1 MNHLHININTYERDG
16 DIIIGDIHTII
27 NQTDRLAL
35 IGPNGV
41 GKSTL
46 MRIISGQIHEYEG
59 SIENIGA
66 MTLGYLEQIHFM
78 DESVT
83 IRDELRDGFAEIRE
97 LERVIATEEAK
108 MAETGE
114 FDAYT
119 EAIERYKMIW
129 GYTYEN
135 EVERV
140 ARGIGIFDL
149 LEKPLSNVSGGER
162 TKIALAKILLS
173 KPDFLLLDEPTNFI
187 DLVSVEWLEH
197 YLEHTWKWGYLIVS
211 HDREFLDRTCSTTIE
226 VLGPYGIN
234 TYHGDYSYSVEERK
248 KSKQIQDKRYEEQQ
262 IHIESEKKLINRFRA
277 GSRAGF
283 AKSRERQ
290 LDKIDMINKPENPI
304 GVNFVFSYDKHSPE
318 TLIKIEDVFIGRH
331 EPLFYIRTAILSRW
345 DRVWIV
351 WENWVGKSTLIK
363 TILGQMKPLE
373 WYLSVHENAR
383 ILYFSQLHETLNT
396 SLSIYDN
403 FTHHGLPYSHERVG
417 SIISTY
423 GFEFADYTK
432 IVGNLSGGERSRLL
446 FAILSQNTLAW
457 KHVFQYL
464 DTLSSRGTWAR
475 DPENSNESSSAGSP
489 YARGWQELQEWQK
502 PTESSS
508 ISNLLIFDEP
518 TNHLDADTRESLE
531 RAIREYPGTIL
542 FISHDR
548 YFVNKLAER
557 LWIIEDGELI
567 ISYGNYEDYRYKRER
582 GIDLDM
588 SLFNVDGEMDIVLE
602 EKLGVVEA
610 RRIKEKFAR
619 RKLKK

>member
-1 MNHLHININTYERDG
+1 MNHLNININTYERDG

-46 MRIISGQIHEYEG
+46 MRIISGQIWEYDG
-59 SIENIGA
+59 SIENIGG

-83 IRDELRDGFAEIRE
+83 IRDELRDAFAEIRE
-97 LERVIATEEAK
+97 LEKTIAREESK

-114 FDAYT
+114 FEAYT
-119 EAIERYKMIW
+119 EAIERYQLLW

-173 KPDFLLLDEPTNFI
+173 RPDFLLLDEPTNFI

-197 YLEHTWKWGYLIVS
+197 YLEHTWKWGYIIVS
-211 HDREFLDRTCSTTIE
+211 HDREFLDRTCSITLE
-226 VLGPYGIN
+226 VLGKGGIN
-234 TYHGDYSYSVEERK
+234 SYHGDYSYSVEERK
-248 KSKQIQDKRYEEQQ
+248 KVKTIQDKRYEEQQ

-277 GSRAGF
+277 GSRSGF

-290 LDKIDMINKPENPI
+290 LDKVELIEKAETRIW
-304 GVNFVFSYDKHSPE
+304 VNFIFSYDKHGPE
-318 TLIKIEDVFIGRH
+318 TLIKIEDTFIGRH
-331 EPLFYIRTAILSRW
+331 EPLFFVRSAILSRG

-383 ILYFSQLHETLNT
+383 ILYFSQLHETLDT
-396 SLSIYDN
+396 STSIYDN
-403 FTHHGLPYSHERVG
+403 FVFHGLPYSRERVG

-423 GFEFADYTK
+423 GFEFADTSK
-432 IVGNLSGGERSRLL
+432 VVGNLSGGERSRLL

-457 KHVFQYL
+457 KHTKKTNNPEDEYL
-464 DTLSSRGTWAR
+464 I
-475 DPENSNESSSAGSP
+475 P
-489 YARGWQELQEWQK
+489 
-502 PTESSS
+502 ESSS
-508 ISNLLIFDEP
+508 ISNVLVFDEP

-531 RAIREYPGTIL
+531 RAIREYPGTVL

-588 SLFNVDGEMDIVLE
+588 SLFNVDGEMDLVLE
-602 EKLGVVEA
+602 EKLGIVEA

-619 RKLKK
+619 RKLKR